1 MFGESNTQGSIG
13 PNRRGLWLGITV
25 GCLLLVTAA
34 VLVSGTVDGLNFF
47 GGHLADT
54 TPTFSDPPKDD
65 APPTPT
71 SPPSPQRLDLKA
83 DPKPNPQISAR
94 LPAPAPAVAPVR
106 PARATVEPPAR
117 TPCSRP
123 GVAALIEPAADPIG
137 TALAR
142 SLKAS
147 DLQTRIIDPGD
158 GLLDRQDL
166 DRIMSGDGSPVTGR
180 IKEGILLVAQLK
192 IQVRQTVIDQAPMT
206 EVLGTMD
213 LAIVRNNCGAITVQ
227 NHRDVPARSVNE
239 TLDDGIR
246 GLGEIFNEK
255 IAELVRR
262 NIGGNTP

>member
-13 PNRRGLWLGITV
+13 PNRRGLWVGIMV
-25 GCLLLVTAA
+25 GCLLLVTGAA
-34 VLVSGTVDGLNFF
+34 LVSGTVDGLNFF
-47 GGHLADT
+47 GGHLADS

-65 APPTPT
+65 APPN
-71 SPPSPQRLDLKA
+71 PPSQPNPQRP
-83 DPKPNPQISAR
+83 DPKPDPKINPQISAR
-94 LPAPAPAVAPVR
+94 LPSPALAVAPVHTPR
-106 PARATVEPPAR
+106 TTAEPPVR

-123 GVAALIEPAADPIG
+123 GYAAVIEPAADPIG

-158 GLLDRQDL
+158 GILDRQDL

-180 IKEGILLVAQLK
+180 IKEGTFLVAQLK
-192 IQVRQTVIDQAPMT
+192 VQVRQTVIDQATMT

-227 NHRDVPARSVNE
+227 NHRDVSARSVNE

-255 IAELVRR
+255 IAELLRKDR
-262 NIGGNTP
+262 